1 MASEKT
7 AESIVIDTAAS
18 ATQSFAPL
26 SSICETVCGL
36 HFYSHDMTRQVEAH
50 HYCSHVSED
59 FRQCVIYDAPTPD
72 AKLIGIEYIVSDK
85 VFKTFPEEEKRYW
98 HSHHYEV
105 KSGMLI
111 APFPSAVPATIANY
125 AEHKA
130 MEKLVTTYGKTWHF
144 WEVDAGHPYPFGPPI
159 LMMGLTADD
168 QVDQA
173 LLNDRDRRFG
183 VSTEEKKRHREDIPM
198 PNVDAGANAWEKD
211 NAWHAKMEDCDV
223 HGYKAHK

>member
-1 MASEKT
+1 MTSEKT
-7 AESIVIDTAAS
+7 AGSIVLDTAAS

-36 HFYSHDMTRQVEAH
+36 HFYADDMTRQVEAH

-72 AKLIGIEYIVSDK
+72 AKLIGIEYIVSEK
-85 VFKTFPEEEKRYW
+85 VFKTFSEEEKRYW

-105 KSGMLI
+105 KSGTLI
-111 APFPSAVPATIANY
+111 APFPSAVPKAVADF

-130 MEKLVTTYGKTWHF
+130 MEKLVGTYGKTWHL
-144 WEVDAGHPYPFGPPI
+144 WEVDAGHPYPFGPPR
-159 LMMGLTADD
+159 LMMGLTEDV

-173 LLNDRDRRFG
+173 LLADRDKRFS
-183 VSTEEKKRHREDIPM
+183 VSSEEKRKLREDIPM
-198 PNVDAGANAWEKD
+198 PHVDPKANAWQKGG
-211 NAWHAKMEDCDV
+211 AWQAKMDDCEV
-223 HGYKAHK
+223 KGYTAR